1 LVDSVQIRSLLTAT
15 ETFAGRISERV
26 AAALKTANI
35 HDINS
40 TQAILLLRLGSEETT
55 VGNLTLSSR
64 YIGSNVSYNV
74 KVLCDR
80 GYLTGR
86 LSPTDKRVRL
96 VKATKKGLD
105 LVLLVTVVEGRCL
118 DRLELY
124 HVPVGALK
132 DAMGTLEKANKVL
145 G

>member
-1 LVDSVQIRSLLTAT
+1 M
-15 ETFAGRISERV
+15 FAGRISERV
-26 AAALKTANI
+26 ADALKTANI

-96 VKATKKGLD
+96 VKATEKGLA
-105 LVLLVTVVEGRCL
+105 LVELVTTVEGRCL

-132 DAMGTLEKANKVL
+132 DAAGTLEKANKVL